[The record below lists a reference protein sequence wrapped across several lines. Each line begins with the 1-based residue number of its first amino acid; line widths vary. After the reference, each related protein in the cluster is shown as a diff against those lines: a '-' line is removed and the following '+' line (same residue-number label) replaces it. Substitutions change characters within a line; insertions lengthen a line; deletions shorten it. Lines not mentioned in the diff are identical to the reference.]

1 MTKRKKVLFC
11 DNTLWGTLNFRGEV
25 LEHFSQKG
33 YEVFVVAPR
42 DENPQMTLPVP
53 SFVRFFPVD
62 MGRTDMSVL
71 SNVKY
76 FFRLLRIYTKVRPS
90 IIFHYTIKPNIY
102 GSIAAKLLHIK
113 SVAMVAGLGTVFS
126 RQGLKYTVARLMYRV
141 GLRASQV
148 VFVLNEDNRNHLH
161 GHGFCKNCK
170 LVLLTGG
177 EGINLQK
184 WPFMDNTS
192 PVVRFLFSGRLLYD
206 KGYKEFVE
214 AAKILKVEY
223 PDVEFWI
230 LGFIDEQASRCVTR
244 AQLDK
249 DIQDGYIRYLGY
261 THDMLSWYKKKGIV
275 LTLPSY
281 YGEGMS
287 RTLMEACATGK
298 PVIASDIAGCR
309 EFVEVGRNGFL
320 VKPRDVSSLVAA
332 MRKYLALDR
341 GQRCQLSLSSRK
353 VAEKRFDVKNVI
365 EKYEQVIVGEIN
377 C

>member
-25 LEHFSQKG
+25 LEHFSQKE

-53 SFVRFFPVD
+53 SFVRFLPVE
-62 MGRTDMSVL
+62 MGRTDMGVL
-71 SNVKY
+71 SNAKY
-76 FFRLLRIYTKVRPS
+76 FFRILRIYAREKPN

-102 GSIAAKLLHIK
+102 GSIAARLLHIK

-126 RQGLKYTVARLMYRV
+126 RKGLKYTVARWMYRV
-141 GLRASQV
+141 GLRASRR
-148 VFVLNEDNRNHLH
+148 VFVLNEDNCDHLRSH
-161 GHGFCKNCK
+161 GICKNDK
-170 LVLLTGG
+170 LVLLSGG
-177 EGINLQK
+177 EGVNLQK
-184 WPFMDNTS
+184 WPFLDNTS

-214 AAKILKVEY
+214 AAKILKGEH
-223 PDVEFWI
+223 PEVEFWI
-230 LGFIDEQASRCVTR
+230 LGFIDEQASRSVTR

-249 DIQDGYIRYLGY
+249 DIQEGYIRYLGY

-309 EFVEVGRNGFL
+309 EFVEIGKNGFL
-320 VKPRDVSSLVAA
+320 VKPKDVSSLVTA
-332 MRKYLALDR
+332 MRKILALEE
-341 GQRCQLSLSSRK
+341 GQRRQFSLYSRK

-365 EKYEQVIVGEIN
+365 AKYEQVIAGEIN